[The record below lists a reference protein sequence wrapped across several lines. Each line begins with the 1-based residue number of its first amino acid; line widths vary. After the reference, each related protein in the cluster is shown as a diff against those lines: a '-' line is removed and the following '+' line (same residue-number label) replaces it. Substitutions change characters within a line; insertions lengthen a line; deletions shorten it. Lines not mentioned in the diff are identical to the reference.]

1 MKTTRHTRPILLL
14 SLLFLFVAS
23 PPPAAAFEQWRRR
36 YDERT
41 LQAADAADAADAAE
55 SVDYAALIETP
66 TEIRFD
72 IRDPASDADEDV
84 VVESFADLHA
94 VYPLNFEALCDVILD
109 LDSHNSFV
117 PNLVKSD
124 VISAADDPPSWRRAA
139 RIERSVAVFS
149 ADYGFETEHI
159 IVHQTDDEIAV
170 IFRMVESHD
179 EMLADTG
186 GSWYLKRIDIDGR
199 EYTYVRHFNHV
210 AFGSHTP
217 GLRLAL
223 RNFGLRDI
231 KSVMDAYYQEADART
246 R

>member
-1 MKTTRHTRPILLL
+1 MRTMRHTRVMLLL
-14 SLLFLFVAS
+14 SLLFLFAAG

-41 LQAADAADAADAAE
+41 LQLAE
-55 SVDYAALIETP
+55 GVDYAALIKTP
-66 TEIRFD
+66 TEIRFN
-72 IRDPASDADEDV
+72 IRDAESDADEDV
-84 VVESFADLHA
+84 VVESIADLHA
-94 VYPLNFEALCDVILD
+94 VYPVSFEALRDVLLD

-117 PNLVKSD
+117 PNMSTSD
-124 VISAADDPPSWRRAA
+124 VISYTDDPPSWRRAA
-139 RIERSVAVFS
+139 RIERSVVVFS

-159 IVHQTDDEIAV
+159 IVHQSDDEIAV

-179 EMLADTG
+179 KMLADTG

-199 EYTYVRHFNHV
+199 EHTYTRHFNHV
-210 AFGSHTP
+210 AFGRHTP

-231 KSVMDAYYQEADART
+231 KSVMDAYYQEAAARA